1 MPDEIDELG
10 ADPVEV
16 FVGPPVVVEMMRSV
30 LEGSAIPCEV
40 WRSGMQEAYPGIG
53 GLFPY
58 RLVVRPGDA
67 ERARALIDAA
77 QAGALDLGDGEEP
90 QQGPEPDD

>member
-1 MPDEIDELG
+1 MPDEVDELG
-10 ADPVEV
+10 SDPVEV

-30 LEGSAIPCEV
+30 LEGSAIPCEL
-40 WRSGMQEAYPGIG
+40 WRSGMQEAYPGVG

-58 RLVVRPGDA
+58 RLLVRPADA

-77 QAGALDLGDGEEP
+77 VAGDLDLDAGE
-90 QQGPEPDD
+90 GPEEGPEQDG